1 MPLNALIG
9 NKSVFEASSLHCSSA
24 KECMCYSVY
33 CCNVYQDAIY
43 YSLSC
48 YQTHSSWSSFKKSG
62 YDAVERAFTK
72 VDMENFVC

>member
-1 MPLNALIG
+1 MKLVIYTAAVP
-9 NKSVFEASSLHCSSA
+9 KSAR
-24 KECMCYSVY
+24 MCYLVN
-33 CCNVYQDAIY
+33 CCNVYQDAIC

-72 VDMENFVC
+72 VDMENFYCVLIDLQYVNIY